1 MKAVDP
7 VARAA
12 MVRELFI
19 DDDATPEEAVAVEE
33 ACARAGFPATIERG
47 LGWPLSGERPWGV
60 VLTVTVP
67 IPVFFAAFATEG
79 ANDPYA
85 AVKAWAKE
93 IFEARRGSQ
102 SRRGEILIH
111 GGGTTRIALWGDM
124 PEVALDSLAEIDWGD
139 ERDSLAA
146 STPFDYLEADPSLF
160 NRFLVDRGQDRYF
173 SWDAEQ
179 NEWGDP
185 RRSSRRRKWSNWFL
199 LGVVVAGFAG
209 LRRWRRRAG

>member
-1 MKAVDP
+1 
-7 VARAA
+7 

-19 DDDATPEEAVAVEE
+19 EDEATPEEAVAVEE

-47 LGWPLSGERPWGV
+47 LDWPLPGEKPWGV

-67 IPVFFAAFATEG
+67 IPMFFDAFATEG

-85 AVKAWAKE
+85 TVKAWAQE

-111 GGGTTRIALWGDM
+111 GGGTTRIALWSDI

-139 ERDSLAA
+139 TRDYLTANSPIDPLEAQFVIAA
-146 STPFDYLEADPSLF
+146 S
-160 NRFLVDRGQDRYF
+160 QHRYF
-173 SWDAEQ
+173 HWDAEE
-179 NEWGDP
+179 NEWVD
-185 RRSSRRRKWSNWFL
+185 RSKSSPQRKWSKWFL
-199 LGVVVAGFAG
+199 VGVVATGLAG
-209 LRRWRRRAG
+209 LFRPRRAR